1 MSKVL
6 YRAISEVRSNT
17 ESRTIT
23 GYAIVFESWSRDL
36 GGFYEIIRKGAI
48 TQELI
53 NRSDVIMN
61 VNHDNDKMVA
71 RSVNGEGTLKL
82 TLDDIGLRFEFDAPP
97 TPLGEEL
104 LFNIRSGNLFECS
117 FAFSLSG
124 SETCERWTKDENM
137 LRREILEIDGIY
149 DCSIVTVA
157 AYGATSCHTRGL
169 ETEIINTQ
177 DILRNMDNKEKLN
190 QLEEEIKKLKAEIEA
205 EEKPAEDPVEEPIE
219 EKEAPGDCKKPDEE
233 KIEEKE
239 APCDGKKPDE
249 EKIEEKEAS
258 GGCNK
263 PDDPRK
269 DEEDQEE
276 RNNLNKNKNTSIR
289 KMEKKFSLVKELRN
303 AMETGKSV
311 NLNEIAKRAY
321 TVTDEGVDVVETD
334 IYDIL
339 EPLRA
344 KNVLVA
350 AGAKFITN
358 LQGNVQ
364 VPVMSATQVGWK
376 GETAAAD
383 DGSGAFTSVTLSPK
397 RLTGKFP
404 VSLELLAQDTLG
416 VENMIRQD
424 IVNAINEKLEATILG
439 AGAGDLN
446 TPAGLFHGYADTNV
460 IADFGD
466 IADLE
471 AKVEEKNV
479 YGNCKYIVSP
489 KAKAKLRSTIKGTAG
504 VGMIME
510 NGAIDGTEALATS
523 NVPAGKMLYGDFSNL
538 VIGQWD
544 SVILDVVRDTESLAN
559 GCVTIVCNA
568 YFDAKVAREGAIVA
582 ANVQ

>member
-1 MSKVL
+1 MIE
-6 YRAISEVRSNT
+6 YRSFRI
-17 ESRTIT
+17 ESRESGSRTVS
-23 GYAIVFESWSRDL
+23 GYGSVFNSQSEDL
-36 GGFYEIIRKGAI
+36 GFIETIDPNAI
-48 TQELI
+48 TEETI
-53 NRSDVIMN
+53 KRSDVFATL
-61 VNHDNDKMVA
+61 NHDMDKILA
-71 RSVNGEGTLKL
+71 RCKYGSGSLELKC
-82 TLDDIGLRFEFDAPP
+82 DDKGLYYRFDAPN
-97 TPLGEEL
+97 TDLGDEL
-104 LFNIRSGNLFECS
+104 LEYLNRGEIDSSS
-117 FAFSLSG
+117 FAF
-124 SETCERWTKDENM
+124 TVKRDEWKNGDDGKHY
-137 LRREILEIDGIY
+137 RRILEIDQIF
-149 DCSIVTVA
+149 DISPVFCA
-157 AYGATSCHTRGL
+157 AYPEAICQKRNKPSDYADKINKL
-169 ETEIINTQ
+169 EKR
-177 DILRNMDNKEKLN
+177 DMDNKEKLN
-190 QLEEEIKKLKAEIEA
+190 QLEEEIKKLKAEMEA
-205 EEKPAEDPVEEPIE
+205 EEKPAEEPVEEPIE

-239 APCDGKKPDE
+239 A
-249 EKIEEKEAS
+249 A
-258 GGCNK
+258 GGCDK
-263 PDDPRK
+263 PDDPK
-269 DEEDQEE
+269 DEEDPEE

-344 KNVLVA
+344 KNVLVS

-523 NVPAGKMLYGDFSNL
+523 NVAAGKMLYGDFSNL

-559 GCVTIVCNA
+559 GCVTIVVNA

>member
-1 MSKVL
+1 MIE
-6 YRAISEVRSNT
+6 YRSFRIEAREQG
-17 ESRTIT
+17 SRTVS
-23 GYAIVFESWSRDL
+23 GYGSVFNSQSEDL
-36 GGFYEIIRKGAI
+36 GFIETIDPNAI
-48 TQELI
+48 TDETI
-53 NRSDVIMN
+53 KRSDVFATL
-61 VNHDNDKMVA
+61 NHDMDKILA
-71 RSVNGEGTLKL
+71 RCKYGSGSLELKC
-82 TLDDIGLRFEFDAPP
+82 DDKGLYYRFDAPN
-97 TPLGEEL
+97 TDLGDEL
-104 LFNIRSGNLFECS
+104 LEYLNRGEIDSSS
-117 FAFSLSG
+117 FAFTVKRD
-124 SETCERWTKDENM
+124 EWTTGDDGKTY
-137 LRREILEIDGIY
+137 RRILEIDQVFDISPVF
-149 DCSIVTVA
+149 CS
-157 AYGATSCHTRGL
+157 AYPEAICQKRNKPSDYADKINKL
-169 ETEIINTQ
+169 EKR
-177 DILRNMDNKEKLN
+177 DMDNKEKLN
-190 QLEEEIKKLKAEIEA
+190 QLEEEIKKLKAEMEA
-205 EEKPAEDPVEEPIE
+205 EEKPAEEPVEEPMEGKEAPGDYKKPDEEKIE

-239 APCDGKKPDE
+239 A
-249 EKIEEKEAS
+249 A
-258 GGCNK
+258 GGCDK
-263 PDDPRK
+263 PDDPK
-269 DEEDQEE
+269 DEEDPEE
-276 RNNLNKNKNTSIR
+276 RNNTNINKSNIR

-344 KNVLVA
+344 KNVLVS

-424 IVNAINEKLEATILG
+424 IINAINEKLEATILG

-523 NVPAGKMLYGDFSNL
+523 NVPTGKMLYGDFSNL

-544 SVILDVVRDTESLAN
+544 SVILDVVRDTDSLAN
-559 GCVTIVCNA
+559 GCVTIVVNA
-568 YFDAKVAREGAIVA
+568 YFDAKVARQDAIVA

>member
-1 MSKVL
+1 MIE
-6 YRAISEVRSNT
+6 YRSFRIEAREQG
-17 ESRTIT
+17 SRTVS
-23 GYAIVFESWSRDL
+23 GYGSVFNSQSEDL
-36 GGFYEIIRKGAI
+36 GFIETIDPNAI
-48 TQELI
+48 TDETI
-53 NRSDVIMN
+53 KRSDVFATL
-61 VNHDNDKMVA
+61 NHDMDKILA
-71 RSVNGEGTLKL
+71 RCKYGSGSLELKC
-82 TLDDIGLRFEFDAPP
+82 DDKGLYYRFDAPN
-97 TPLGEEL
+97 TDLGDEL
-104 LFNIRSGNLFECS
+104 LEYLNRGEIDSSS
-117 FAFSLSG
+117 FAF
-124 SETCERWTKDENM
+124 TVKRDEWKNGDDGKHY
-137 LRREILEIDGIY
+137 RRILEIDQIF
-149 DCSIVTVA
+149 DISPVFCP
-157 AYGATSCHTRGL
+157 AYPEAICQKRNKPSDYVDK
-169 ETEIINTQ
+169 INTLEKR
-177 DILRNMDNKEKLN
+177 DMDNKEKLN
-190 QLEEEIKKLKAEIEA
+190 QLEEEIKKLKAEMEA
-205 EEKPAEDPVEEPIE
+205 EEKPAEEPVEEPIDG
-219 EKEAPGDCKKPDEE
+219 KEAPIEDKKPDEE

-239 APCDGKKPDE
+239 APCGGDKPDE
-249 EKIEEKEAS
+249 KE
-258 GGCNK
+258 
-263 PDDPRK
+263 P
-269 DEEDQEE
+269 EE

-376 GETAAAD
+376 GEIAPAD

-446 TPAGLFHGYADTNV
+446 TPAGLFNGYADANAIV
-460 IADFGD
+460 DFGD

-489 KAKAKLRSTIKGTAG
+489 KAKAKLRSTIKGTAN

-559 GCVTIVCNA
+559 GCVTIVVNA

-582 ANVQ
+582 AHV

>member
-1 MSKVL
+1 MIE
-6 YRAISEVRSNT
+6 YRSFRIEAREQG
-17 ESRTIT
+17 SRTVS
-23 GYAIVFESWSRDL
+23 GYGSVFNSQSEDL
-36 GGFYEIIRKGAI
+36 GFIETIDPNAI
-48 TQELI
+48 TEETI
-53 NRSDVIMN
+53 KRSDVFATL
-61 VNHDNDKMVA
+61 NHDMDKILA
-71 RSVNGEGTLKL
+71 RCKYGSGSLELKC
-82 TLDDIGLRFEFDAPP
+82 DDKGLYYRFDAPN
-97 TPLGEEL
+97 TDLGDEL
-104 LFNIRSGNLFECS
+104 LEYLNRGEIDSSS
-117 FAFSLSG
+117 FAF
-124 SETCERWTKDENM
+124 TVKRDEWKNGDDGKHY
-137 LRREILEIDGIY
+137 RRILEIDQIF
-149 DCSIVTVA
+149 DISPVFCA
-157 AYGATSCHTRGL
+157 AYPEAICQKRNKPSDYADKINKL
-169 ETEIINTQ
+169 EKR
-177 DILRNMDNKEKLN
+177 DMDNKEKLN
-190 QLEEEIKKLKAEIEA
+190 QLEEEIKKLKAEMEA
-205 EEKPAEDPVEEPIE
+205 EEKPAEEPVEEPME
-219 EKEAPGDCKKPDEE
+219 GKEAPGDYKKPDEEKIEGKEAPGDYKKPDEE

-239 APCDGKKPDE
+239 AAGVCD
-249 EKIEEKEAS
+249 
-258 GGCNK
+258 K
-263 PDDPRK
+263 PDDPIK
-269 DEEDQEE
+269 DEEDPEE

-376 GETAAAD
+376 GEIAAAD
-383 DGSGAFTSVTLSPK
+383 DGSGAFTNVTLTPK

-523 NVPAGKMLYGDFSNL
+523 NVPTGKMLYGDFSNL

>member
-1 MSKVL
+1 MIE
-6 YRAISEVRSNT
+6 YRSFRIEARENG
-17 ESRTIT
+17 SRTVS
-23 GYAIVFESWSRDL
+23 GYGSVFNSQSEDL
-36 GGFYEIIRKGAI
+36 GFIETIDPNAI
-48 TQELI
+48 TDETI
-53 NRSDVIMN
+53 KRSDVFATL
-61 VNHDNDKMVA
+61 NHDMDKILA
-71 RSVNGEGTLKL
+71 RCKYGSGSLELKC
-82 TLDDIGLRFEFDAPP
+82 DDKGLYYRFDAPN
-97 TPLGEEL
+97 TDLGDAL
-104 LFNIRSGNLFECS
+104 LEYLNRGEIDSSS
-117 FAFSLSG
+117 FAFTVKRD
-124 SETCERWTKDENM
+124 EWTKGDDGKTY
-137 LRREILEIDGIY
+137 RRILEIDQVFDISPVF
-149 DCSIVTVA
+149 CS
-157 AYGATSCHTRGL
+157 AYPEAICQKRNKPSDYADKINKL
-169 ETEIINTQ
+169 EKR
-177 DILRNMDNKEKLN
+177 DMDNKEKLN
-190 QLEEEIKKLKAEIEA
+190 QLEEEIKKLKAEMEA
-205 EEKPAEDPVEEPIE
+205 EEKPAEEPVEEPMEGKEAPGDYKKPDEEKIE
-219 EKEAPGDCKKPDEE
+219 EKEAPGECKKPDEE

-239 APCDGKKPDE
+239 AP
-249 EKIEEKEAS
+249 
-258 GGCNK
+258 GCYDK

-269 DEEDQEE
+269 DEEDPEE
-276 RNNLNKNKNTSIR
+276 RNNQNKNKNTSIR

-376 GETAAAD
+376 GEIAAAD
-383 DGSGAFTSVTLSPK
+383 DGSGAFTNVTLTPK

-446 TPAGLFHGYADTNV
+446 TPAGLFNGYADTNV

-466 IADLE
+466 IAELE

-523 NVPAGKMLYGDFSNL
+523 NVPTGKMLYGDFSNL

-544 SVILDVVRDTESLAN
+544 SVILDVVRDTDSLAN
-559 GCVTIVCNA
+559 GCVTIVVNA

>member
-1 MSKVL
+1 MIE
-6 YRAISEVRSNT
+6 YRSFRIEAREQG
-17 ESRTIT
+17 SRTVS
-23 GYAIVFESWSRDL
+23 GYGSVFNSQSEDL
-36 GGFYEIIRKGAI
+36 GFIETIDPKAI
-48 TQELI
+48 TDETI
-53 NRSDVIMN
+53 KRSDVFATL
-61 VNHDNDKMVA
+61 NHDMDKILA
-71 RSVNGEGTLKL
+71 RCKYGSGSLELKC
-82 TLDDIGLRFEFDAPP
+82 DDKGLYYRFDAPN
-97 TPLGEEL
+97 TDLGDEL
-104 LFNIRSGNLFECS
+104 LEYLNRGEIDSSS
-117 FAFSLSG
+117 FAFTVKRD
-124 SETCERWTKDENM
+124 EWTKGDDGKTY
-137 LRREILEIDGIY
+137 RRILEIDQVFDISPVF
-149 DCSIVTVA
+149 CA
-157 AYGATSCHTRGL
+157 AYPEAICQKRNKPSDYADKINKL
-169 ETEIINTQ
+169 EKR
-177 DILRNMDNKEKLN
+177 DMDNKEKLN
-190 QLEEEIKKLKAEIEA
+190 QLEEEIKKLKAEMEA
-205 EEKPAEDPVEEPIE
+205 EEKPAEEPVEEPMEGKEAPGDYKKPDEEKIE
-219 EKEAPGDCKKPDEE
+219 EKEAPGECKKPDEE

-239 APCDGKKPDE
+239 AP
-249 EKIEEKEAS
+249 
-258 GGCNK
+258 GCYDK

-269 DEEDQEE
+269 DEEDPEE

-376 GETAAAD
+376 GEIAAAD
-383 DGSGAFTSVTLSPK
+383 DGSGAFTNVTLTPK

-504 VGMIME
+504 VGMILE

>member
-1 MSKVL
+1 MIE
-6 YRAISEVRSNT
+6 YRSFRIEAREQG
-17 ESRTIT
+17 SRTVS
-23 GYAIVFESWSRDL
+23 GYGSVFNSQSEDL
-36 GGFYEIIRKGAI
+36 GFIETIDPNAI
-48 TQELI
+48 TDETI
-53 NRSDVIMN
+53 KRSDVFATL
-61 VNHDNDKMVA
+61 NHDMDKILA
-71 RSVNGEGTLKL
+71 RCKYGSGSLELKC
-82 TLDDIGLRFEFDAPP
+82 DDKGLYYRFDAPN
-97 TPLGEEL
+97 TDLGDEL
-104 LFNIRSGNLFECS
+104 LEYLNRGEIDSSS
-117 FAFSLSG
+117 FAF
-124 SETCERWTKDENM
+124 TVKRDEWKNGDDGKHY
-137 LRREILEIDGIY
+137 RRILEIDQIF
-149 DCSIVTVA
+149 DISPVFCS
-157 AYGATSCHTRGL
+157 AYPEAICQKRNKPSDYVDK
-169 ETEIINTQ
+169 INTLEKR
-177 DILRNMDNKEKLN
+177 DMDNKEKLN
-190 QLEEEIKKLKAEIEA
+190 QLEEEIKKLKAEMEA
-205 EEKPAEDPVEEPIE
+205 EEKPAEEPVEEPIE
-219 EKEAPGDCKKPDEE
+219 GKEAPIEDKKPVEEPIEGKEAPIEDKKPDEE

-239 APCDGKKPDE
+239 APCGGDKPDE
-249 EKIEEKEAS
+249 KE
-258 GGCNK
+258 
-263 PDDPRK
+263 P
-269 DEEDQEE
+269 EE

-376 GETAAAD
+376 GEIAPAD

-446 TPAGLFHGYADTNV
+446 TPAGLFNGYADANAIV
-460 IADFGD
+460 DFGD

-489 KAKAKLRSTIKGTAG
+489 KAKAKLRSTIKGTAN

-559 GCVTIVCNA
+559 GCVTIVVNA

-582 ANVQ
+582 AHV

>member
-1 MSKVL
+1 MSKIL

-36 GGFYEIIRKGAI
+36 GGFYEIIHKGAI

-71 RSVNGEGTLKL
+71 RSVNGKGTLKL

-104 LFNIRSGNLFECS
+104 LFNVRNGNLFECS
-117 FAFSLSG
+117 FAFSLTC
-124 SETCERWTKDENM
+124 SETCEGWTKDGNM
-137 LRREILEIDGIY
+137 LRREIFEIGRLY
-149 DCSIVTVA
+149 DCSIVTHG

-190 QLEEEIKKLKAEIEA
+190 QLEEEIKKLKAEMEA
-205 EEKPAEDPVEEPIE
+205 EEKPAEEPVEEPME
-219 EKEAPGDCKKPDEE
+219 GKEAPGDYKEPDEE

-239 APCDGKKPDE
+239 A
-249 EKIEEKEAS
+249 A
-258 GGCNK
+258 GCFDK
-263 PDDPRK
+263 PDDPTK
-269 DEEDQEE
+269 DKEDPEE

-364 VPVMSATQVGWK
+364 IPVMSATQVGWK

-446 TPAGLFHGYADTNV
+446 TPAGLFNGYADTNV

-466 IADLE
+466 IAELE

-523 NVPAGKMLYGDFSNL
+523 NVAAGKMLYGDFSNL

>member
-1 MSKVL
+1 MSKIL

-36 GGFYEIIRKGAI
+36 GGFYEIIHKGAI

-97 TPLGEEL
+97 TSLGEEL

-124 SETCERWTKDENM
+124 SETCERWTKDGNM

-157 AYGATSCHTRGL
+157 AYGATSCHARGL

-190 QLEEEIKKLKAEIEA
+190 QLEEEIKKLKAEMEA
-205 EEKPAEDPVEEPIE
+205 EEKPAEEPVEEPMEGKEAPGDYKKPDEEKIE

-239 APCDGKKPDE
+239 AAGVCD
-249 EKIEEKEAS
+249 
-258 GGCNK
+258 K

-269 DEEDQEE
+269 DEEDPEE

-523 NVPAGKMLYGDFSNL
+523 NVAAGKMLYGDFSNL

>member
-1 MSKVL
+1 MIE
-6 YRAISEVRSNT
+6 YRSFRIEAREQG
-17 ESRTIT
+17 SRTVS
-23 GYAIVFESWSRDL
+23 GYGSVFNSQSEDL
-36 GGFYEIIRKGAI
+36 GFIETIDPNAI
-48 TQELI
+48 TEETI
-53 NRSDVIMN
+53 KRSDVFATL
-61 VNHDNDKMVA
+61 NHDMDKILA
-71 RSVNGEGTLKL
+71 RCKYGSGSLELKC
-82 TLDDIGLRFEFDAPP
+82 DDKGLYYRFDAPN
-97 TPLGEEL
+97 TDLGDEL
-104 LFNIRSGNLFECS
+104 LEYLNRGEIDSSS
-117 FAFSLSG
+117 FAFTVKRD
-124 SETCERWTKDENM
+124 EWTNGDDGKHY
-137 LRREILEIDGIY
+137 RRILEIDQVFDISPVF
-149 DCSIVTVA
+149 CA
-157 AYGATSCHTRGL
+157 AYPEAICQKRNKPSDYADKINKL
-169 ETEIINTQ
+169 EKR
-177 DILRNMDNKEKLN
+177 DMDNKEKIN
-190 QLEEEIKKLKAEIEA
+190 QLEEEIKKLKAEMEA
-205 EEKPAEDPVEEPIE
+205 EEKPAEEPVEEPMEGKEVPGDYNKPDEEKIE

-239 APCDGKKPDE
+239 A
-249 EKIEEKEAS
+249 A
-258 GGCNK
+258 GCFDK
-263 PDDPRK
+263 PDDPIK
-269 DEEDQEE
+269 DEEDPEE

-289 KMEKKFSLVKELRN
+289 NMEKKFSLVKELRN

-376 GETAAAD
+376 GEIAAAD

-404 VSLELLAQDTLG
+404 ISLELLAQDTLG
-416 VENMIRQD
+416 VENMIRQA

-523 NVPAGKMLYGDFSNL
+523 NVPTGKMLYGDFSNL

>member
-1 MSKVL
+1 MIE
-6 YRAISEVRSNT
+6 YRSFRIEARESG
-17 ESRTIT
+17 SRTVS
-23 GYAIVFESWSRDL
+23 GYGSVFNSQSEDL
-36 GGFYEIIRKGAI
+36 GFIETIDPNAI
-48 TQELI
+48 TDETI
-53 NRSDVIMN
+53 KRSDVFATL
-61 VNHDNDKMVA
+61 NHDMDKILA
-71 RSVNGEGTLKL
+71 RCKYGSGSLELKC
-82 TLDDIGLRFEFDAPP
+82 DDKGLYYRFDAPN
-97 TPLGEEL
+97 TDLGDEL
-104 LFNIRSGNLFECS
+104 LEYLNRGEIDSSS
-117 FAFSLSG
+117 FAF
-124 SETCERWTKDENM
+124 TVKRDEWKNGDDGKHY
-137 LRREILEIDGIY
+137 RRILEIDQIF
-149 DCSIVTVA
+149 DISPVFCA
-157 AYGATSCHTRGL
+157 AYPEAICQKRNKPSDYADK
-169 ETEIINTQ
+169 INTLEKR
-177 DILRNMDNKEKLN
+177 DMDNKEKLI

-205 EEKPAEDPVEEPIE
+205 EEKPAEEPVEEPMEGKEAPGDYNKPDEEKIE

-239 APCDGKKPDE
+239 AP
-249 EKIEEKEAS
+249 
-258 GGCNK
+258 GCYDK

-269 DEEDQEE
+269 DEEDPEE

-510 NGAIDGTEALATS
+510 NGAVDGTEALATS

-559 GCVTIVCNA
+559 GCVTIVVNA

>member
-1 MSKVL
+1 MIE
-6 YRAISEVRSNT
+6 YRSFRIEARESG
-17 ESRTIT
+17 SRTVS
-23 GYAIVFESWSRDL
+23 GYGSVFNSQSEDL
-36 GGFYEIIRKGAI
+36 GFIETIDPNAI
-48 TQELI
+48 TEETI
-53 NRSDVIMN
+53 KRSDVFATL
-61 VNHDNDKMVA
+61 NHDMDKILA
-71 RSVNGEGTLKL
+71 RCKYGSGSLELKC
-82 TLDDIGLRFEFDAPP
+82 DDKGLYYRFDAPN
-97 TPLGEEL
+97 TDLGDEL
-104 LFNIRSGNLFECS
+104 LEHLNRGEIDSSS
-117 FAFSLSG
+117 FAF
-124 SETCERWTKDENM
+124 TVKRDEWKKGDDGKHY
-137 LRREILEIDGIY
+137 RRILEIDQLFDVSPVY
-149 DCSIVTVA
+149 CS
-157 AYGATSCHTRGL
+157 AYPEAICQKRNKPSDYADKINKL
-169 ETEIINTQ
+169 EKR
-177 DILRNMDNKEKLN
+177 DMDNKEKLN
-190 QLEEEIKKLKAEIEA
+190 QLEEEIKKLKADMEA
-205 EEKPAEDPVEEPIE
+205 EEKPAEEPVEEPME

-239 APCDGKKPDE
+239 A
-249 EKIEEKEAS
+249 A
-258 GGCNK
+258 GGCDN

-269 DEEDQEE
+269 DEEDPEE
-276 RNNLNKNKNTSIR
+276 RNNQNKNKNTSIR

-376 GETAAAD
+376 GEIAAAD

-523 NVPAGKMLYGDFSNL
+523 NVPTGKMLYGDFSNL

-544 SVILDVVRDTESLAN
+544 SVILDVVRDTDSLAN

>member
-1 MSKVL
+1 MIE
-6 YRAISEVRSNT
+6 YRSFRIEAREQG
-17 ESRTIT
+17 SRTVS
-23 GYAIVFESWSRDL
+23 GYGSVFNSQSEDL
-36 GGFYEIIRKGAI
+36 GFIETIDPNAI
-48 TQELI
+48 TDETI
-53 NRSDVIMN
+53 KRSDVFATL
-61 VNHDNDKMVA
+61 NHDMDKILA
-71 RSVNGEGTLKL
+71 RCKYGSGSLELKC
-82 TLDDIGLRFEFDAPP
+82 DDKGLYYRFDAPN
-97 TPLGEEL
+97 TDLGDEL
-104 LFNIRSGNLFECS
+104 LEYLNRGEIDSSS
-117 FAFSLSG
+117 FAF
-124 SETCERWTKDENM
+124 TVKRDEWKNGDDGKHY
-137 LRREILEIDGIY
+137 RRILEIDQIF
-149 DCSIVTVA
+149 DISPVFCA
-157 AYGATSCHTRGL
+157 AYPEAICQKRNKPSDYADK
-169 ETEIINTQ
+169 INTLEKR
-177 DILRNMDNKEKLN
+177 DMDNKEKLN
-190 QLEEEIKKLKAEIEA
+190 QLEEEIKKLKAEMEA

-219 EKEAPGDCKKPDEE
+219 GKEAPIEDKKPVEEPIDGKEAPIEDKKPDEE

-239 APCDGKKPDE
+239 APCGGDKPDE
-249 EKIEEKEAS
+249 EE
-258 GGCNK
+258 
-263 PDDPRK
+263 P
-269 DEEDQEE
+269 EE

-376 GETAAAD
+376 GEIAAAA

-404 VSLELLAQDTLG
+404 VSLELLAQDTIG

-439 AGAGDLN
+439 AGAGDTN
-446 TPAGLFHGYADTNV
+446 TPAGLFNGYADTNV

-479 YGNCKYIVSP
+479 YGDCKYIVSP
-489 KAKAKLRSTIKGTAG
+489 KAKAKLRSTIKGTAN

>member
-1 MSKVL
+1 MIE
-6 YRAISEVRSNT
+6 YRSFRIEARESD
-17 ESRTIT
+17 SRTVS
-23 GYAIVFESWSRDL
+23 GYGSVFNSQSEDL
-36 GGFYEIIRKGAI
+36 GFIETIDPNAI
-48 TQELI
+48 TDETI
-53 NRSDVIMN
+53 KRSDVFATL
-61 VNHDNDKMVA
+61 NHDMDKILA
-71 RSVNGEGTLKL
+71 RCKYGSGSLELKC
-82 TLDDIGLRFEFDAPP
+82 DDKGLYYRFDAPN
-97 TPLGEEL
+97 TDLGDEL
-104 LFNIRSGNLFECS
+104 LEYLNRGEIDSSS
-117 FAFSLSG
+117 FAFTVKRD
-124 SETCERWTKDENM
+124 EWTKGNDGKTY
-137 LRREILEIDGIY
+137 RRILEIDQVFDISPVF
-149 DCSIVTVA
+149 CP
-157 AYGATSCHTRGL
+157 AYPEAICQKRNKPSDYADKINKL
-169 ETEIINTQ
+169 EKR
-177 DILRNMDNKEKLN
+177 DMDNKEKLN
-190 QLEEEIKKLKAEIEA
+190 QLEEEIKKLKAEMEA
-205 EEKPAEDPVEEPIE
+205 EEKPAEEPVEEPMEGKEVPGDYKKPDEEKIE

-239 APCDGKKPDE
+239 AP
-249 EKIEEKEAS
+249 
-258 GGCNK
+258 GCYDK

-269 DEEDQEE
+269 DEEDPEE

-376 GETAAAD
+376 GEIAAAD
-383 DGSGAFTSVTLSPK
+383 DGSGAFTNVTLSPK

-404 VSLELLAQDTLG
+404 VSLELLAQDTIG

-523 NVPAGKMLYGDFSNL
+523 NVPTGKMLYGDFSNL

>member
-1 MSKVL
+1 MIE
-6 YRAISEVRSNT
+6 YRSFRIEAREQG
-17 ESRTIT
+17 SRTVS
-23 GYAIVFESWSRDL
+23 GYGSVFNSQSEDL
-36 GGFYEIIRKGAI
+36 GFIETIDPNAI
-48 TQELI
+48 TDETI
-53 NRSDVIMN
+53 KRSDVFATL
-61 VNHDNDKMVA
+61 NHDMDKILA
-71 RSVNGEGTLKL
+71 RCKYGSGSLELKC
-82 TLDDIGLRFEFDAPP
+82 DDKGLYYRFDAPN
-97 TPLGEEL
+97 TDLGDEL
-104 LFNIRSGNLFECS
+104 LEYLNRGEIDSSS
-117 FAFSLSG
+117 FAF
-124 SETCERWTKDENM
+124 TVKRDEWKNGDDGKHY
-137 LRREILEIDGIY
+137 RRILEIDQIF
-149 DCSIVTVA
+149 DISPVFCP
-157 AYGATSCHTRGL
+157 AYPEAICQKRNKPSDYADK
-169 ETEIINTQ
+169 INTLEKR
-177 DILRNMDNKEKLN
+177 DMDNKEKLN
-190 QLEEEIKKLKAEIEA
+190 QLEEEIKKLKAEMEA
-205 EEKPAEDPVEEPIE
+205 EEKPAEEPVEEPIE
-219 EKEAPGDCKKPDEE
+219 GKEAPIEDKKPVEEPIEGKEAPIEDKKPDEE

-239 APCDGKKPDE
+239 APCGGDKPDE
-249 EKIEEKEAS
+249 KE
-258 GGCNK
+258 
-263 PDDPRK
+263 P
-269 DEEDQEE
+269 EE

-376 GETAAAD
+376 GEIAAAA

-404 VSLELLAQDTLG
+404 VSLELLAQDTIG

-439 AGAGDLN
+439 AGAGDIN
-446 TPAGLFHGYADTNV
+446 TPAGLFNGYADANAIV
-460 IADFGD
+460 DFGD

-489 KAKAKLRSTIKGTAG
+489 KAKAKLRSTIKGTAN

-544 SVILDVVRDTESLAN
+544 SVILDVVRDTDSLAN
-559 GCVTIVCNA
+559 GCVTIVVNA

-582 ANVQ
+582 AHV

>member
-190 QLEEEIKKLKAEIEA
+190 QLEEEIKKLKAEMEA
-205 EEKPAEDPVEEPIE
+205 EEKPVEDPVEEPIE
-219 EKEAPGDCKKPDEE
+219 EKEAPVEDKKPNEE
-233 KIEEKE
+233 PIEEKE
-239 APCDGKKPDE
+239 APVEDKKPDE
-249 EKIEEKEAS
+249 EPVESKEAP

-269 DEEDQEE
+269 DEEDPEE

-376 GETAAAD
+376 GEIAAAD

-446 TPAGLFHGYADTNV
+446 TPAGLFNGYADTNV

>member
-1 MSKVL
+1 
-6 YRAISEVRSNT
+6 
-17 ESRTIT
+17 
-23 GYAIVFESWSRDL
+23 
-36 GGFYEIIRKGAI
+36 
-48 TQELI
+48 
-53 NRSDVIMN
+53 
-61 VNHDNDKMVA
+61 
-71 RSVNGEGTLKL
+71 
-82 TLDDIGLRFEFDAPP
+82 
-97 TPLGEEL
+97 
-104 LFNIRSGNLFECS
+104 
-117 FAFSLSG
+117 
-124 SETCERWTKDENM
+124 
-137 LRREILEIDGIY
+137 
-149 DCSIVTVA
+149 
-157 AYGATSCHTRGL
+157 
-169 ETEIINTQ
+169 
-177 DILRNMDNKEKLN
+177 
-190 QLEEEIKKLKAEIEA
+190 
-205 EEKPAEDPVEEPIE
+205 
-219 EKEAPGDCKKPDEE
+219 
-233 KIEEKE
+233 
-239 APCDGKKPDE
+239 
-249 EKIEEKEAS
+249 
-258 GGCNK
+258 
-263 PDDPRK
+263 
-269 DEEDQEE
+269 
-276 RNNLNKNKNTSIR
+276 
-289 KMEKKFSLVKELRN
+289 MEKKFSLVKELRN

-344 KNVLVA
+344 KNVLVS

-504 VGMIME
+504 VGMILE

>member
-1 MSKVL
+1 MIE
-6 YRAISEVRSNT
+6 YRSFRIEAREQG
-17 ESRTIT
+17 SRTVS
-23 GYAIVFESWSRDL
+23 GYGSVFNSQSEDL
-36 GGFYEIIRKGAI
+36 GFIETIDPNAI
-48 TQELI
+48 TDETI
-53 NRSDVIMN
+53 KRSDVFATL
-61 VNHDNDKMVA
+61 NHDNDKILA
-71 RSVNGEGTLKL
+71 RCKYGSGSLELKC
-82 TLDDIGLRFEFDAPP
+82 DDKGLYYRFDAPN
-97 TPLGEEL
+97 TDLGDEL
-104 LFNIRSGNLFECS
+104 LEHLNRGEIDSSS
-117 FAFSLSG
+117 FAFTVKRD
-124 SETCERWTKDENM
+124 EWTKGDDGKTY
-137 LRREILEIDGIY
+137 RRILEIDQVFDISPVF
-149 DCSIVTVA
+149 CA
-157 AYGATSCHTRGL
+157 AYPEAICQKRNKPSDYADKINKL
-169 ETEIINTQ
+169 EKR
-177 DILRNMDNKEKLN
+177 DMDNKEKLN
-190 QLEEEIKKLKAEIEA
+190 QLEEEIKKLKAEMEA
-205 EEKPAEDPVEEPIE
+205 EEKPAEEPAEEPIEEKEAPVEDKKPDEEKIE

-239 APCDGKKPDE
+239 AP
-249 EKIEEKEAS
+249 
-258 GGCNK
+258 GGCDK

-269 DEEDQEE
+269 DEEDPEE
-276 RNNLNKNKNTSIR
+276 RNNQNKNKNTSIR

-439 AGAGDLN
+439 TGAGDLN
-446 TPAGLFHGYADTNV
+446 TPAGLFNGYADTNV

>member
-124 SETCERWTKDENM
+124 SENCERWTKDENM

-190 QLEEEIKKLKAEIEA
+190 QLEEEIKKLKAEMEA
-205 EEKPAEDPVEEPIE
+205 EEKPAEDPVEEPIEEKEAPGDYKKPDEEKIE

-239 APCDGKKPDE
+239 AP
-249 EKIEEKEAS
+249 

-269 DEEDQEE
+269 DEEDPEE
-276 RNNLNKNKNTSIR
+276 RNNQNKNKNTSIR

-504 VGMIME
+504 VGMVME

-559 GCVTIVCNA
+559 GCVTVVVNA

>member
-1 MSKVL
+1 MIE
-6 YRAISEVRSNT
+6 YRSFRIEARESG
-17 ESRTIT
+17 SRTVS
-23 GYAIVFESWSRDL
+23 GYGSVFNSQSEDL
-36 GGFYEIIRKGAI
+36 GFIETIDPNAI
-48 TQELI
+48 TEETI
-53 NRSDVIMN
+53 KRSDVFATL
-61 VNHDNDKMVA
+61 NHDMDKILA
-71 RSVNGEGTLKL
+71 RCKYGSGSLELKC
-82 TLDDIGLRFEFDAPP
+82 DDKGLYYRFDAPN
-97 TPLGEEL
+97 TDLGDEL
-104 LFNIRSGNLFECS
+104 LEYLNRGEIDSSS
-117 FAFSLSG
+117 FAF
-124 SETCERWTKDENM
+124 TVKRDEWKNGDDGKHY
-137 LRREILEIDGIY
+137 RRILEIDQIF
-149 DCSIVTVA
+149 DISPVFCP
-157 AYGATSCHTRGL
+157 AYPEAICQKRNKPSDYADK
-169 ETEIINTQ
+169 INTLEKR
-177 DILRNMDNKEKLN
+177 DMDNKEKLI
-190 QLEEEIKKLKAEIEA
+190 QLEEEIKKLKAEMEA
-205 EEKPAEDPVEEPIE
+205 EEKPAEEPVEEPIDEKEAPGDSKKPVEEPIE
-219 EKEAPGDCKKPDEE
+219 EKEAPGECKKPDEE

-239 APCDGKKPDE
+239 SPV
-249 EKIEEKEAS
+249 
-258 GGCNK
+258 GCGK
-263 PDDPRK
+263 PDDPIK
-269 DEEDQEE
+269 DEDEPEE

-523 NVPAGKMLYGDFSNL
+523 NVPTGKMLYGDFSNL

>member
-1 MSKVL
+1 MIE
-6 YRAISEVRSNT
+6 YRSFRIEAREQG
-17 ESRTIT
+17 SRTVS
-23 GYAIVFESWSRDL
+23 GYGSVFNSQSEDL
-36 GGFYEIIRKGAI
+36 GFIETIDPKAI
-48 TQELI
+48 TDETI
-53 NRSDVIMN
+53 KRSDVFATL
-61 VNHDNDKMVA
+61 NHDNDKILA
-71 RSVNGEGTLKL
+71 RCKYGSGSLELKC
-82 TLDDIGLRFEFDAPP
+82 DDKGLYYRFDAPK
-97 TPLGEEL
+97 TDLGDEL
-104 LFNIRSGNLFECS
+104 LEHLDRGEIDSSS
-117 FAFSLSG
+117 FAFTVKRD
-124 SETCERWTKDENM
+124 EWTKGDDGKSY
-137 LRREILEIDGIY
+137 RRILEIDQVFDISPVY
-149 DCSIVTVA
+149 CP
-157 AYGATSCHTRGL
+157 AYPEAICQKRNKPSDYADK
-169 ETEIINTQ
+169 INTLEKR
-177 DILRNMDNKEKLN
+177 DMDNKEKLI
-190 QLEEEIKKLKAEIEA
+190 QLEEEIKKLKAEMEA
-205 EEKPAEDPVEEPIE
+205 EEKPAEAPVEEPIDGKEAPIEDKKPVEEPIE
-219 EKEAPGDCKKPDEE
+219 GKEAPIEDKKPDEE
-233 KIEEKE
+233 QMEEKE
-239 APCDGKKPDE
+239 AP
-249 EKIEEKEAS
+249 

-269 DEEDQEE
+269 DEEDPEE

-404 VSLELLAQDTLG
+404 ISLELLAQDTLG

-439 AGAGDLN
+439 AGAGDTN

-471 AKVEEKNV
+471 AKVEEKNI

-523 NVPAGKMLYGDFSNL
+523 NVAAGKMLYGDFSNL

>member
-1 MSKVL
+1 MIE
-6 YRAISEVRSNT
+6 YRSFRIEAREQG
-17 ESRTIT
+17 SRTVS
-23 GYAIVFESWSRDL
+23 GYGSVFNSQSEDL
-36 GGFYEIIRKGAI
+36 GFIETIDPKAI
-48 TQELI
+48 TDETI
-53 NRSDVIMN
+53 KRSDVFATL
-61 VNHDNDKMVA
+61 NHDMDKILA
-71 RSVNGEGTLKL
+71 RCKYGSGSLELKC
-82 TLDDIGLRFEFDAPP
+82 DDKGLYYRFDAPN
-97 TPLGEEL
+97 TDLGDEL
-104 LFNIRSGNLFECS
+104 LEYLNRGEIDSSS
-117 FAFSLSG
+117 FAF
-124 SETCERWTKDENM
+124 TVKRDEWKNGDDGKHY
-137 LRREILEIDGIY
+137 RRILEIDQIF
-149 DCSIVTVA
+149 DISPVFCP
-157 AYGATSCHTRGL
+157 AYPEAICQKRNKPSDYADK
-169 ETEIINTQ
+169 INTLEKR
-177 DILRNMDNKEKLN
+177 DMDNKEKLI

-205 EEKPAEDPVEEPIE
+205 EEKPAEDPVEEPMEGKEAPGDYNKPDEEKIE
-219 EKEAPGDCKKPDEE
+219 EKEAPGECKKPDEE

-239 APCDGKKPDE
+239 SPV
-249 EKIEEKEAS
+249 
-258 GGCNK
+258 GCGK
-263 PDDPRK
+263 PDDPIK
-269 DEEDQEE
+269 DEEDPEE

-504 VGMIME
+504 VGMILE

>member
-1 MSKVL
+1 MIE
-6 YRAISEVRSNT
+6 YRSFRIEAREQG
-17 ESRTIT
+17 SRTVS
-23 GYAIVFESWSRDL
+23 GYGSVFNSQSEDL
-36 GGFYEIIRKGAI
+36 GFIETIDPNAI
-48 TQELI
+48 TEETI
-53 NRSDVIMN
+53 KRSDVFATL
-61 VNHDNDKMVA
+61 NHDMDKILA
-71 RSVNGEGTLKL
+71 RCKYGSGSLELKC
-82 TLDDIGLRFEFDAPP
+82 DDKGLYYRFDAPN
-97 TPLGEEL
+97 TDLGDEL
-104 LFNIRSGNLFECS
+104 LEHLNRGEIDSSS
-117 FAFSLSG
+117 FAF
-124 SETCERWTKDENM
+124 TVKRDEWKKGDDGKHY
-137 LRREILEIDGIY
+137 RRILEIDQLFDVSPVY
-149 DCSIVTVA
+149 CS
-157 AYGATSCHTRGL
+157 AYPEAICQKRNKPSDYADKINKL
-169 ETEIINTQ
+169 EKR
-177 DILRNMDNKEKLN
+177 DMDNKEKLN
-190 QLEEEIKKLKAEIEA
+190 QLEEEIKKLKAEMEA
-205 EEKPAEDPVEEPIE
+205 EEKPAEDPVEEPMEGKEAPGDYKKPDEEKIE

-239 APCDGKKPDE
+239 AP
-249 EKIEEKEAS
+249 
-258 GGCNK
+258 GCYDK

-269 DEEDQEE
+269 DEEDPEE

-376 GETAAAD
+376 GEMAAAD
-383 DGSGAFTSVTLSPK
+383 DGSGAFTNVTLTPK

-424 IVNAINEKLEATILG
+424 IVNAVNEKLEATILG

-544 SVILDVVRDTESLAN
+544 SVILDVVRDTDSLAN
-559 GCVTIVCNA
+559 GCVTIVVNC

>member
-1 MSKVL
+1 MIE
-6 YRAISEVRSNT
+6 YRSFRI
-17 ESRTIT
+17 ESRESGSRTVS
-23 GYAIVFESWSRDL
+23 GYGSVFNSQSEDL
-36 GGFYEIIRKGAI
+36 GFIETIDPNAI
-48 TQELI
+48 TEETI
-53 NRSDVIMN
+53 KRSDVFATL
-61 VNHDNDKMVA
+61 NHDTDKILA
-71 RSVNGEGTLKL
+71 RCKYGSGSLELKC
-82 TLDDIGLRFEFDAPP
+82 DDKGLYYRFDAPN
-97 TPLGEEL
+97 TDLGDEL
-104 LFNIRSGNLFECS
+104 LEYLNRGEIDSSS
-117 FAFSLSG
+117 FAF
-124 SETCERWTKDENM
+124 TVKRDEWKNGDDGKHY
-137 LRREILEIDGIY
+137 RRILEIDQIF
-149 DCSIVTVA
+149 DISPVFCA
-157 AYGATSCHTRGL
+157 AYPEAICQKRNKPSDYADK
-169 ETEIINTQ
+169 INTLEKR
-177 DILRNMDNKEKLN
+177 DMDNKEKLN
-190 QLEEEIKKLKAEIEA
+190 QLEEEIKKLKAEMEA

-219 EKEAPGDCKKPDEE
+219 GKEAPIEDKKPDEEPIEEKEAPGECKKPDEE
-233 KIEEKE
+233 PIEEKE
-239 APCDGKKPDE
+239 APCGVDKPDE
-249 EKIEEKEAS
+249 
-258 GGCNK
+258 
-263 PDDPRK
+263 DDP
-269 DEEDQEE
+269 EE

-376 GETAAAD
+376 GEIAAAD

-523 NVPAGKMLYGDFSNL
+523 NVPTGKMLYGDFSNL

>member
-6 YRAISEVRSNT
+6 YRAISELRSNT

-97 TPLGEEL
+97 TSLGEEL

-190 QLEEEIKKLKAEIEA
+190 QLEEEIKKLKAEMEA
-205 EEKPAEDPVEEPIE
+205 EEKPAEGPVEEPIE
-219 EKEAPGDCKKPDEE
+219 EKEAPGECKKPDEE

-239 APCDGKKPDE
+239 APGECKKPDE
-249 EKIEEKEAS
+249 EPIEEKEAPC
-258 GGCNK
+258 GGDK
-263 PDDPRK
+263 PD
-269 DEEDQEE
+269 EEEPEE
-276 RNNLNKNKNTSIR
+276 RNNTNINKSNIR
-289 KMEKKFSLVKELRN
+289 KMEKRFSLVKELRS

-404 VSLELLAQDTLG
+404 ISLELLAQDTLG

-471 AKVEEKNV
+471 ATVEEKNV

-523 NVPAGKMLYGDFSNL
+523 NVPTGKMLYGDFSNL

-559 GCVTIVCNA
+559 GCVTIVVNA

>member
-1 MSKVL
+1 MIE
-6 YRAISEVRSNT
+6 YRSFRIEAREQG
-17 ESRTIT
+17 SRTVS
-23 GYAIVFESWSRDL
+23 GYGSVFNSQSEDL
-36 GGFYEIIRKGAI
+36 GFIETIDPNAI
-48 TQELI
+48 TEETI
-53 NRSDVIMN
+53 KRSDVFATL
-61 VNHDNDKMVA
+61 NHDMDKILA
-71 RSVNGEGTLKL
+71 RCKYGSGSLELKC
-82 TLDDIGLRFEFDAPP
+82 DDKGLYYRFDAPN
-97 TPLGEEL
+97 TDLGDEL
-104 LFNIRSGNLFECS
+104 LEYLNRGEIDSSS
-117 FAFSLSG
+117 FAF
-124 SETCERWTKDENM
+124 TVKRDEWKNGDDGKHY
-137 LRREILEIDGIY
+137 RRILEIDQIF
-149 DCSIVTVA
+149 DISPVFCA
-157 AYGATSCHTRGL
+157 AYPEAICQKRNKPSDYVDKINKL
-169 ETEIINTQ
+169 EKR
-177 DILRNMDNKEKLN
+177 DMDNKEKLN
-190 QLEEEIKKLKAEIEA
+190 QLEEEIKKLKAEMEA
-205 EEKPAEDPVEEPIE
+205 EEKPAEEPVEEPMEGKEAPIEDKKPDEEPMEGKEAPIEDKKPDEEPIE
-219 EKEAPGDCKKPDEE
+219 EKEAPCGVDKPDE
-233 KIEEKE
+233 
-239 APCDGKKPDE
+239 
-249 EKIEEKEAS
+249 
-258 GGCNK
+258 
-263 PDDPRK
+263 DDP
-269 DEEDQEE
+269 EE

-376 GETAAAD
+376 GEIAAAD

-523 NVPAGKMLYGDFSNL
+523 NVPTGKMLYGDFSNL

>member
-1 MSKVL
+1 MTKIL
-6 YRAISEVRSNT
+6 YRAISEMRSNT

-36 GGFYEIIRKGAI
+36 GGFYEIIHKGAI

-71 RSVNGEGTLKL
+71 RSVNGKGTLKL

-124 SETCERWTKDENM
+124 SENCERWTKDGNM
-137 LRREILEIDGIY
+137 LRREILEFDGIY
-149 DCSIVTVA
+149 DCSIVTVG

-190 QLEEEIKKLKAEIEA
+190 QLEEEINKLKAEMEA
-205 EEKPAEDPVEEPIE
+205 EEKPAEEKPAEEPME
-219 EKEAPGDCKKPDEE
+219 GKEAPGDYKKPDEE

-239 APCDGKKPDE
+239 A
-249 EKIEEKEAS
+249 A
-258 GGCNK
+258 GGCDK
-263 PDDPRK
+263 PDDPIK
-269 DEEDQEE
+269 DEEDPEE
-276 RNNLNKNKNTSIR
+276 RNNLNKNKSNIR
-289 KMEKKFSLVKELRN
+289 KMEKRFSLVKELRS

-376 GETAAAD
+376 GEIAAAD
-383 DGSGAFTSVTLSPK
+383 DGSGAFTNVTLTPK

-523 NVPAGKMLYGDFSNL
+523 NVPTGKMLYGDFSNL

>member
-6 YRAISEVRSNT
+6 YRAISELRSNT

-97 TPLGEEL
+97 TSLGEEL

-177 DILRNMDNKEKLN
+177 DILRNMDNKEKIN
-190 QLEEEIKKLKAEIEA
+190 QLEEEIKKLKADMEA
-205 EEKPAEDPVEEPIE
+205 EEKPAEETVEEPIE
-219 EKEAPGDCKKPDEE
+219 EKEAPVEDKKPNEEKIEEKEAPVEDKKPDEE

-239 APCDGKKPDE
+239 AP
-249 EKIEEKEAS
+249 S
-258 GGCNK
+258 GCNK

-269 DEEDQEE
+269 DEEDPEE
-276 RNNLNKNKNTSIR
+276 RNNQNKNKNTSIR

-376 GETAAAD
+376 GEIAAAD

-446 TPAGLFHGYADTNV
+446 TPAGLFNGYADTNV

-479 YGNCKYIVSP
+479 YGDCKYIVSP

-544 SVILDVVRDTESLAN
+544 SVILDVVRDTDSLAN

>member
-1 MSKVL
+1 MIE
-6 YRAISEVRSNT
+6 YRSFRIEARESG
-17 ESRTIT
+17 SRTVS
-23 GYAIVFESWSRDL
+23 GYGSVFNSQSEDL
-36 GGFYEIIRKGAI
+36 GFIETIDPNAI
-48 TQELI
+48 TEETI
-53 NRSDVIMN
+53 KRSDVFATL
-61 VNHDNDKMVA
+61 NHDMDKILA
-71 RSVNGEGTLKL
+71 RCKYGSGSLELKC
-82 TLDDIGLRFEFDAPP
+82 DDKGLYYRFDAPN
-97 TPLGEEL
+97 TDLGDEL
-104 LFNIRSGNLFECS
+104 LEYLNRGEIDSSS
-117 FAFSLSG
+117 FAFTVKRD
-124 SETCERWTKDENM
+124 EWTKGADGKTY
-137 LRREILEIDGIY
+137 RRILEIDQVFDISPVF
-149 DCSIVTVA
+149 CA
-157 AYGATSCHTRGL
+157 AYPEAICQKRNKPSDYVDKINKL
-169 ETEIINTQ
+169 EKR
-177 DILRNMDNKEKLN
+177 DMDNKEKLN
-190 QLEEEIKKLKAEIEA
+190 QLEEEIKKLKAEMEA
-205 EEKPAEDPVEEPIE
+205 EEKPAEDPVEEPMEGKEAPDDYKKPDEEKIE

-239 APCDGKKPDE
+239 AP
-249 EKIEEKEAS
+249 
-258 GGCNK
+258 GCYDK

-269 DEEDQEE
+269 DEEDPEE

-376 GETAAAD
+376 GEIAAAD
-383 DGSGAFTSVTLSPK
+383 DGSGAFTNVTLTPK

-446 TPAGLFHGYADTNV
+446 TPAGLFNGYADTNV

-544 SVILDVVRDTESLAN
+544 SVILDVVRDTDSLAN
-559 GCVTIVCNA
+559 GCVTIVVNA

>member
-6 YRAISEVRSNT
+6 YRAIPELRANT
-17 ESRTIT
+17 ESRTIY
-23 GYAIVFESWSRDL
+23 GYAVVYESWSRDL

-48 TQELI
+48 TQEVI
-53 NRSDVIMN
+53 NSSDVIMN
-61 VNHDNDKMVA
+61 VNHDDDKIVA
-71 RSVNGEGTLKL
+71 RSVNGKGTLKL
-82 TLDDIGLRFEFDAPP
+82 TIDDIGLRFEFDAPP

-104 LFNIRSGNLFECS
+104 LFNVRNGNLFECS
-117 FAFSLSG
+117 FAFSLTC

-137 LRREILEIDGIY
+137 LRREIFEIGRLY
-149 DCSIVTVA
+149 DCSIVTHG

-177 DILRNMDNKEKLN
+177 DILRNMDNKEKIN
-190 QLEEEIKKLKAEIEA
+190 QLEEEIKKLRAEMEA
-205 EEKPAEDPVEEPIE
+205 EEEKPADEHVEEQIE

-239 APCDGKKPDE
+239 APGECDKPEEEPTKEETPADE
-249 EKIEEKEAS
+249 EE
-258 GGCNK
+258 
-263 PDDPRK
+263 P
-269 DEEDQEE
+269 EE
-276 RNNLNKNKNTSIR
+276 RNNTNINKSNIR
-289 KMEKKFSLVKELRN
+289 KMEKRFSLVKELRS

-446 TPAGLFHGYADTNV
+446 TPAGLFNGYADTNV

-544 SVILDVVRDTESLAN
+544 SVILDVVRDTDSLAN
-559 GCVTIVCNA
+559 GCVTIVVNC

>member
-1 MSKVL
+1 MIE
-6 YRAISEVRSNT
+6 YRSFRIEAREQG
-17 ESRTIT
+17 SRTVS
-23 GYAIVFESWSRDL
+23 GYGSVFNSQSEDL
-36 GGFYEIIRKGAI
+36 GFIETIDPKAI
-48 TQELI
+48 TDETI
-53 NRSDVIMN
+53 KRSDVFATL
-61 VNHDNDKMVA
+61 NHDMDKILA
-71 RSVNGEGTLKL
+71 RCKYGSGSLELKC
-82 TLDDIGLRFEFDAPP
+82 DDKGLYYRFDAPN
-97 TPLGEEL
+97 TDLGDEL
-104 LFNIRSGNLFECS
+104 LEYLNRGEIDSSS
-117 FAFSLSG
+117 FAF
-124 SETCERWTKDENM
+124 TVKRDEWKNGDDGKPY
-137 LRREILEIDGIY
+137 RRILEIDQIF
-149 DCSIVTVA
+149 DISPVFCP
-157 AYGATSCHTRGL
+157 AYPEAICQKRNKPSDYADKINKL
-169 ETEIINTQ
+169 EKR
-177 DILRNMDNKEKLN
+177 DMDNKEKLN
-190 QLEEEIKKLKAEIEA
+190 QLEEEIKKLKAEMEA
-205 EEKPAEDPVEEPIE
+205 EEKPAEEPVEEPMEGKEAPGDYKKPDEEKIE
-219 EKEAPGDCKKPDEE
+219 EKEAPGECKKPDEE

-239 APCDGKKPDE
+239 AP
-249 EKIEEKEAS
+249 
-258 GGCNK
+258 GCYDK

-269 DEEDQEE
+269 DEEDPEE

-376 GETAAAD
+376 GEMAAAD

-523 NVPAGKMLYGDFSNL
+523 NVPTGKMLYGDFSNL

-544 SVILDVVRDTESLAN
+544 SVILDVVRDTDSLAN
-559 GCVTIVCNA
+559 GCVTIVVNA

>member
-1 MSKVL
+1 MIE
-6 YRAISEVRSNT
+6 YRSFRIEAREQG
-17 ESRTIT
+17 SRTVS
-23 GYAIVFESWSRDL
+23 GYGSVFNSQSEDL
-36 GGFYEIIRKGAI
+36 GFIETIDPNAI
-48 TQELI
+48 TDETI
-53 NRSDVIMN
+53 KRSDVFATL
-61 VNHDNDKMVA
+61 NHDMDKILA
-71 RSVNGEGTLKL
+71 RCKYGSGSLELKC
-82 TLDDIGLRFEFDAPP
+82 DDKGLYYRFDAPN
-97 TPLGEEL
+97 TDLGDEL
-104 LFNIRSGNLFECS
+104 LEYLNRGEIDSSS
-117 FAFSLSG
+117 FAF
-124 SETCERWTKDENM
+124 TVKRDEWKNGDDGKHY
-137 LRREILEIDGIY
+137 RRILEIDQIF
-149 DCSIVTVA
+149 DISPVFCP
-157 AYGATSCHTRGL
+157 AYPEAICQKRNKPSDYADK
-169 ETEIINTQ
+169 INTLEKR
-177 DILRNMDNKEKLN
+177 DMDNKEKLN
-190 QLEEEIKKLKAEIEA
+190 QLEEEIKKLKAEMEA
-205 EEKPAEDPVEEPIE
+205 EEKPAEEPVEEPMEGKEAPGDYKKPDEEPIE
-219 EKEAPGDCKKPDEE
+219 EKEAPGCYD
-233 KIEEKE
+233 
-239 APCDGKKPDE
+239 
-249 EKIEEKEAS
+249 
-258 GGCNK
+258 K
-263 PDDPRK
+263 PDDPIK
-269 DEEDQEE
+269 DEEDPEE

-376 GETAAAD
+376 GEIAAAD

-446 TPAGLFHGYADTNV
+446 TPAGLFNGYADTNV

>member
-1 MSKVL
+1 MIE
-6 YRAISEVRSNT
+6 YRSFRIEAREQG
-17 ESRTIT
+17 SRTVS
-23 GYAIVFESWSRDL
+23 GYGSVFNSQSEDL
-36 GGFYEIIRKGAI
+36 GFIETIDPKAI
-48 TQELI
+48 TDETI
-53 NRSDVIMN
+53 KRSDVFATL
-61 VNHDNDKMVA
+61 NHDNDKILA
-71 RSVNGEGTLKL
+71 RCKYGSGSLELKC
-82 TLDDIGLRFEFDAPP
+82 DDKGLYYRFDAPN
-97 TPLGEEL
+97 TDLGDEL
-104 LFNIRSGNLFECS
+104 LEYLNRGEIDSSS
-117 FAFSLSG
+117 FAF
-124 SETCERWTKDENM
+124 TVKRDEWKNGDDGKHY
-137 LRREILEIDGIY
+137 RRILEIDQIF
-149 DCSIVTVA
+149 DISPVFCA
-157 AYGATSCHTRGL
+157 AYPEAICQKRNKPSDYADK
-169 ETEIINTQ
+169 INTLEKR
-177 DILRNMDNKEKLN
+177 DMDNKEKLI
-190 QLEEEIKKLKAEIEA
+190 QLEEEIKKLKAEMEA

-219 EKEAPGDCKKPDEE
+219 GKEAPIEDKKPDEE

-239 APCDGKKPDE
+239 APIEDKKPDE
-249 EKIEEKEAS
+249 EPIEEKEAPC
-258 GGCNK
+258 GGDK
-263 PDDPRK
+263 PDEDDP
-269 DEEDQEE
+269 EE

-376 GETAAAD
+376 GEIAAAD

-504 VGMIME
+504 VGMITE

-559 GCVTIVCNA
+559 GCVTVVVNA

>member
-1 MSKVL
+1 MIE
-6 YRAISEVRSNT
+6 YRSFRIEAREQG
-17 ESRTIT
+17 SRTVS
-23 GYAIVFESWSRDL
+23 GYGSVFNSQSEDL
-36 GGFYEIIRKGAI
+36 GFIETIDPNAI
-48 TQELI
+48 TDETI
-53 NRSDVIMN
+53 KRSDVFATL
-61 VNHDNDKMVA
+61 NHDMDKILA
-71 RSVNGEGTLKL
+71 RCKYGSGSLELKC
-82 TLDDIGLRFEFDAPP
+82 DDKGLYYRFDAPN
-97 TPLGEEL
+97 TDLGDEL
-104 LFNIRSGNLFECS
+104 LEYLNRGEIDSSS
-117 FAFSLSG
+117 FAF
-124 SETCERWTKDENM
+124 TVKRDEWKNGDDGKHY
-137 LRREILEIDGIY
+137 RRILEIDQIF
-149 DCSIVTVA
+149 DISPVFCP
-157 AYGATSCHTRGL
+157 AYPEAICQKRNKPSDYVDK
-169 ETEIINTQ
+169 INTLEKR
-177 DILRNMDNKEKLN
+177 DMDNKEKLN
-190 QLEEEIKKLKAEIEA
+190 QLEEEIKKLKAEMEA
-205 EEKPAEDPVEEPIE
+205 EEKPAEEPVEEPIE
-219 EKEAPGDCKKPDEE
+219 GKEAPIEDNKPVEEPIDGKEAPIEDKKPDEE

-239 APCDGKKPDE
+239 APCGGDKPDE
-249 EKIEEKEAS
+249 KE
-258 GGCNK
+258 
-263 PDDPRK
+263 P
-269 DEEDQEE
+269 EE

-376 GETAAAD
+376 GEIAPAD

-446 TPAGLFHGYADTNV
+446 TPAGLFNGYADTNAIV
-460 IADFGD
+460 DFGD

-489 KAKAKLRSTIKGTAG
+489 KAKAKLRSTIKGTAN

-559 GCVTIVCNA
+559 GCVTIVVNA

-582 ANVQ
+582 AHV

>member
-1 MSKVL
+1 MIE
-6 YRAISEVRSNT
+6 YRSFRIEAREQG
-17 ESRTIT
+17 SRTVS
-23 GYAIVFESWSRDL
+23 GYGSVFNSQSEDL
-36 GGFYEIIRKGAI
+36 GFIETIDPKAI
-48 TQELI
+48 TDETI
-53 NRSDVIMN
+53 KRSDVFATL
-61 VNHDNDKMVA
+61 NHDNDKILA
-71 RSVNGEGTLKL
+71 RCKYGSGSLELKC
-82 TLDDIGLRFEFDAPP
+82 DDKGLYYRFDAPN
-97 TPLGEEL
+97 TDLGDEL
-104 LFNIRSGNLFECS
+104 LEYLNRGEIDSSS
-117 FAFSLSG
+117 FAFTVKRD
-124 SETCERWTKDENM
+124 EWTTGDGGKPY
-137 LRREILEIDGIY
+137 RRILEIDQIF
-149 DCSIVTVA
+149 DISPVFCP
-157 AYGATSCHTRGL
+157 AYPEAICQKRNKPSDYADKINKL
-169 ETEIINTQ
+169 EKR
-177 DILRNMDNKEKLN
+177 DMDNKEKLN
-190 QLEEEIKKLKAEIEA
+190 QLEEEIKKLKAEMEA
-205 EEKPAEDPVEEPIE
+205 EEKPAEAPVEEPIE
-219 EKEAPGDCKKPDEE
+219 EKEAPIEDKKPDEEKIEEKEAPGECKKPDEE

-239 APCDGKKPDE
+239 AP
-249 EKIEEKEAS
+249 

-269 DEEDQEE
+269 DEEDPEE

-376 GETAAAD
+376 GEIAAAD

-489 KAKAKLRSTIKGTAG
+489 KAKAKLRSTIKGTAN

>member
-1 MSKVL
+1 MIE
-6 YRAISEVRSNT
+6 YRSFRIEARESG
-17 ESRTIT
+17 SRTVS
-23 GYAIVFESWSRDL
+23 GYGSVFNSQSEDL
-36 GGFYEIIRKGAI
+36 GFIETIDPNAI
-48 TQELI
+48 TEETI
-53 NRSDVIMN
+53 KRSDVFATL
-61 VNHDNDKMVA
+61 NHDMDKILA
-71 RSVNGEGTLKL
+71 RCKYGSGSLELKC
-82 TLDDIGLRFEFDAPP
+82 DDKGLYYRFDAPN
-97 TPLGEEL
+97 TDLGDEL
-104 LFNIRSGNLFECS
+104 LEYLNRGEIDSSS
-117 FAFSLSG
+117 FAF
-124 SETCERWTKDENM
+124 TVKRDEWKNGDDGKHY
-137 LRREILEIDGIY
+137 RRILEIDQIF
-149 DCSIVTVA
+149 DISPVFCA
-157 AYGATSCHTRGL
+157 AYPEAICQKRNKPSDYADK
-169 ETEIINTQ
+169 INTLEKR
-177 DILRNMDNKEKLN
+177 DMDNKEKLN
-190 QLEEEIKKLKAEIEA
+190 QLEEEIKKLKAEMEA
-205 EEKPAEDPVEEPIE
+205 EEKPAEEPVEEPIE

-239 APCDGKKPDE
+239 AAGVCDKP
-249 EKIEEKEAS
+249 
-258 GGCNK
+258 G
-263 PDDPRK
+263 DPIK
-269 DEEDQEE
+269 DEEDPEE
-276 RNNLNKNKNTSIR
+276 RNNTNINKSNIR

-523 NVPAGKMLYGDFSNL
+523 NVAAGKMLYGDFSNL

-544 SVILDVVRDTESLAN
+544 SVILDVVRDTDSLAN
-559 GCVTIVCNA
+559 GCVTIVVNA

>member
-1 MSKVL
+1 MIE
-6 YRAISEVRSNT
+6 YRSFRIEARESG
-17 ESRTIT
+17 SRTVS
-23 GYAIVFESWSRDL
+23 GYGSVFNSQSEDL
-36 GGFYEIIRKGAI
+36 GFIETIDPNAI
-48 TQELI
+48 TEETI
-53 NRSDVIMN
+53 KRSDVFATL
-61 VNHDNDKMVA
+61 NHDMDKILA
-71 RSVNGEGTLKL
+71 RCKYGSGSLELKC
-82 TLDDIGLRFEFDAPP
+82 DDKGLYYRFDAPN
-97 TPLGEEL
+97 TDLGDEL
-104 LFNIRSGNLFECS
+104 LEYLNRGEIDSSS
-117 FAFSLSG
+117 FAF
-124 SETCERWTKDENM
+124 TVKRDEWKNGDDGKHY
-137 LRREILEIDGIY
+137 RRILEIDQLFDISPVF
-149 DCSIVTVA
+149 CS
-157 AYGATSCHTRGL
+157 AYPEAICQKRNKPSDYVDKINKL
-169 ETEIINTQ
+169 EKR
-177 DILRNMDNKEKLN
+177 DMDNKEKLN
-190 QLEEEIKKLKAEIEA
+190 QLEEEIKKLKAEMEA
-205 EEKPAEDPVEEPIE
+205 EEKPAEEPVEEPME
-219 EKEAPGDCKKPDEE
+219 GKEAPGDYKKPDEE

-239 APCDGKKPDE
+239 AAGVCD
-249 EKIEEKEAS
+249 
-258 GGCNK
+258 K
-263 PDDPRK
+263 PDDPIK
-269 DEEDQEE
+269 DEEDPEE

-376 GETAAAD
+376 GEIAAAD
-383 DGSGAFTSVTLSPK
+383 DGSGAFTNVTLTPK

-523 NVPAGKMLYGDFSNL
+523 NVPTGKMLYGDFSNL

>member
-1 MSKVL
+1 MIE
-6 YRAISEVRSNT
+6 YRSFRIEAREQG
-17 ESRTIT
+17 SRTVS
-23 GYAIVFESWSRDL
+23 GYGSVFNSQSEDL
-36 GGFYEIIRKGAI
+36 GFIETIDPNAI
-48 TQELI
+48 TDETI
-53 NRSDVIMN
+53 KRSDVFATL
-61 VNHDNDKMVA
+61 NHDMDKILA
-71 RSVNGEGTLKL
+71 RCKYGSGSLELKC
-82 TLDDIGLRFEFDAPP
+82 DDKGLYYRFDAPN
-97 TPLGEEL
+97 TDLGDEL
-104 LFNIRSGNLFECS
+104 LEYLTRGEIDSSS
-117 FAFSLSG
+117 FAF
-124 SETCERWTKDENM
+124 TVKRDEWKNGDDGKHY
-137 LRREILEIDGIY
+137 RRILEIDQIF
-149 DCSIVTVA
+149 DISPVFCA
-157 AYGATSCHTRGL
+157 AYPEAICQKRNKPSDYADKINKL
-169 ETEIINTQ
+169 EKR
-177 DILRNMDNKEKLN
+177 DMDNKEKLI
-190 QLEEEIKKLKAEIEA
+190 QLEEEIKKLKAEMEA

-219 EKEAPGDCKKPDEE
+219 EKEAPVEDKKPVEEPMEGKEAPIEDKKPDEE
-233 KIEEKE
+233 PIEEKE
-239 APCDGKKPDE
+239 APCGVDKPDE
-249 EKIEEKEAS
+249 
-258 GGCNK
+258 
-263 PDDPRK
+263 DDP
-269 DEEDQEE
+269 EE

-479 YGNCKYIVSP
+479 YGDCKYIVSP

-523 NVPAGKMLYGDFSNL
+523 NVPTGKMLYGDFSNL